1 MWDRGWREAAWER
14 LAGPWDVIVIG
25 GGITGAG
32 VLREAARAGLRALLL
47 EAHDFAAGT
56 SSRSA
61 KMVHGGLRYLK
72 NAQIRLTLESVSER
86 ERLLR
91 EGRGLVNPV
100 GYLMVSCQNDR
111 TPMWVFGAGMVL
123 YDMLA
128 LRWGHRHYTP
138 QGLLDLCPPLAES
151 PLVGGYRYLDGQA
164 DDARLVLRV
173 LREAVRAGA
182 LALNHAPV
190 TGLLRRAAGP
200 VCGVVVEDRAGEGR
214 TLEIE
219 APVVISAAGAWADG
233 LRAQVG
239 ARPRLRRLRGSHL
252 VISARRLPL
261 NRSVC
266 LLHPADGRPV
276 YAFPWDGVVV
286 AGTTDVDHGP
296 ETEIDPAIQ
305 PFEVEYILAFL
316 SHAFPTLGLSRADVQ
331 ATFSGIRPV
340 VDTGKADPSRES
352 REHVLWQEDGLLT
365 VTGGKLTTFRRMAHD
380 ALRAVRGRLP
390 GRPRFDARGRALD
403 PAPALTAWRQPLD
416 PAQRLRLVGRHGLD
430 AARLVEAAQP
440 GELEPLAAGLPVLW
454 AELRWG
460 ARAEGTVHLDD
471 LLLRRTRLGLLA
483 EQGGLPWLVRI
494 RSVVQSELGW
504 DDRRWDQEA
513 AEYARLWRRCYSLPQ
528 EQDGAPEAGDSN
540 APHVTR

>member
-1 MWDRGWREAAWER
+1 MWDREWREAAWGR
-14 LAGPWDVIVIG
+14 LRGPWDVIVIG

-100 GYLMVSCQNDR
+100 GYLMVSYKNDR

-123 YDMLA
+123 YDILA
-128 LRWGHRHYTP
+128 LRWGHRHYAP
-138 QGLLDLCPPLAES
+138 PGLLDLCPPLAES

-173 LREAVRAGA
+173 LREAVRDGA

-190 TGLLRRAAGP
+190 TALLRRASGM
-200 VCGVVVEDRAGEGR
+200 VCGVAVQDGTEPGR
-214 TLEIE
+214 ILEIE

-252 VISARRLPL
+252 VLSTRRLPL
-261 NRSVC
+261 SRAVC
-266 LLHPADGRPV
+266 LLHPEDGRPV

-316 SHAFPTLGLSRADVQ
+316 AHAFPTLGLGPADVQ

-390 GRPRFDARGRALD
+390 GQPRFDARGRALD
-403 PAPALTAWRQPLD
+403 PAPVLTAWRQPLD
-416 PAQRLRLVGRHGLD
+416 PAQRLRLVGRHGAD
-430 AARLVEAAQP
+430 AARLVEAARP
-440 GELEPLAAGLPVLW
+440 GELEPIEAGLPVLW
-454 AELRWG
+454 AELRWA
-460 ARAEGTVHLDD
+460 ARAEGVVHLDD

-483 EQGGLPWLVRI
+483 AQGGLPWLARI
-494 RSVVQSELGW
+494 RAIVQPELGW
-504 DDRRWDQEA
+504 DDRRWEQEA
-513 AEYARLWRRCYSLPQ
+513 ASYASLWRRCYSLPD
-528 EQDGAPEAGDSN
+528 E
-540 APHVTR
+540 